1 MATFESTIETAQQL
15 IGARLI
21 VGSYP
26 DTIGG
31 IIVETEAYT
40 VDDPASHSFSGP
52 TRRNASMFGPPG
64 HIYVY
69 RSYGI
74 HWCLNVV
81 TAPAGVGEA
90 VLIRALEPTTGIDV
104 MAQRRFG
111 AHSATTDVA
120 TPTLRALCSG
130 PGKLCQALGIDG
142 SWDGMAIILSGAGK
156 GSAAGSNPESNSGP
170 AISICLPDAPW
181 WNREVIASRRI
192 GISRGKERMY
202 RFVRNGSPWLSRR
215 LPRAQRFDPGR
226 PWKDS

>member
-90 VLIRALEPTTGIDV
+90 VLIRAAV
-104 MAQRRFG
+104 
-111 AHSATTDVA
+111 
-120 TPTLRALCSG
+120 
-130 PGKLCQALGIDG
+130 
-142 SWDGMAIILSGAGK
+142 
-156 GSAAGSNPESNSGP
+156 
-170 AISICLPDAPW
+170 
-181 WNREVIASRRI
+181 
-192 GISRGKERMY
+192 
-202 RFVRNGSPWLSRR
+202 
-215 LPRAQRFDPGR
+215 PGR
-226 PWKDS
+226 VRPRDQTRSRTQDRQYRSVFPTRHGGTGR